1 MKILYFILYRIFVF
15 FNYFGE
21 EDDDYDYFQAKIIL
35 SLIIGSNVLAV
46 LNLVLSAFDIK
57 ITNTLIIVVSITTI
71 ILCLLFKN
79 RKIIA
84 CRIIFEKI
92 KNKKLIDWLIGGLII
107 FSIGFY
113 TVSLFL
119 T

>member
-1 MKILYFILYRIFVF
+1 MNIFYYILYRIYVF
-15 FNYFGE
+15 YNFFE
-21 EDDDYDYFQAKIIL
+21 EDDDDFDFFQAKIVL

-46 LNLVLSAFDIK
+46 LNLVLSAFDIL
-57 ITNTLIIVVSITTI
+57 ITDTLIILVSIIAITV
-71 ILCLLFKN
+71 CLFFKN
-79 RKIIA
+79 SKILA

-92 KNKKLIDWLIGGLII
+92 KNKKLIDWLIGILII

-113 TVSLFL
+113 AISLFL

>member
-1 MKILYFILYRIFVF
+1 MKILYYILYRLFVF

-21 EDDDYDYFQAKIIL
+21 EDDDYNFFQAKIIL
-35 SLIIGSNVLAV
+35 SLIIGSNVLAI
-46 LNLVLSAFDIK
+46 LNLVLSAFNVE
-57 ITNTLIIVVSITTI
+57 ITNTLIILVSIITI
-71 ILCLLFKN
+71 ITCLSFKN

-84 CRIIFEKI
+84 YRLIFEKI